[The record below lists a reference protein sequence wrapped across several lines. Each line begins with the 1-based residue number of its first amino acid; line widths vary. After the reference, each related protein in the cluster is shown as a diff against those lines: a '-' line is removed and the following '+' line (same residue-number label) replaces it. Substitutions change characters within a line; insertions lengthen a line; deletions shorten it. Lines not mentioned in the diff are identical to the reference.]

1 MKKRVL
7 GVVGGMGPLASAEFI
22 KTIYECSLGEREQ
35 EAPVVLL
42 YSDPTFPDR
51 TEALLAGDSEPTL
64 TKLVA
69 ALEWLRDSGA
79 SQTVICCLTVHH
91 LLKRVPVHL
100 RAQVIS
106 LVDVIIDAVARSRER
121 QLLVCSIGARRL
133 EIFQSHERWREIED
147 YIVWPDETDQQFIHQ
162 ELIYQVKQ
170 NRNLDELLPLF
181 VRLVAKYKTR
191 SFVAGCTE
199 IHLLAKQLSSS
210 SLWSE
215 RIVDPLL
222 LIARDFASKVSGTY
236 LEAVST
242 VTR

>member
-7 GVVGGMGPLASAEFI
+7 GVVGGAGPLASAEFI

-35 EAPVVLL
+35 EAPAVLL

-79 SQTVICCLTVHH
+79 SQTVICCVTMHH
-91 LLKRVPVHL
+91 LLKRVPDHL

-121 QLLVCSIGARRL
+121 HVLVCSIGTRRL
-133 EIFQSHERWREIED
+133 EIFQSHERWHEIED
-147 YIVWPDETDQQFIHQ
+147 YIAWPDETDQQFIHQ

-170 NRNLDELLPLF
+170 NRSLDELLPPF

-199 IHLLAKQLSSS
+199 IHLLAKRLSSS

-222 LIARDFASKVSGTY
+222 LVAEEVARETLVCQ
-236 LEAVST
+236 
-242 VTR
+242 